1 MSIRYDKRSTA
12 ARRIIALMGR
22 RPRPKIRRP
31 GFRPRYY
38 WERVGNKGYQAW
50 LEREKARIAQLPHIT
65 AGDCK
70 ERSVRYLDQVKHGQF
85 FRLVDEHGRSLGKRY
100 QRGFNDFRLAAVTRV
115 RLVDRQEEDLHSQ
128 LSRMMKRAH
137 RAAMKE

>member
-12 ARRIIALMGR
+12 AHRIIALMGR

-50 LEREKARIAQLPHIT
+50 LEREKVRIALLPHET
-65 AGDCK
+65 AGQSK
-70 ERSVRYLDQVKHGQF
+70 RVTTELRYVPLGRWCRQVDGHGKCF
-85 FRLVDEHGRSLGKRY
+85 GPRL
-100 QRGFNDFRLAAVTRV
+100 QREADLPGTTRV
-115 RLVDRQEEDLHSQ
+115 RIVARQEEDLHSQ

-137 RAAMKE
+137 KAAMKD